1 MNSKHLDPFLK
12 AVELV
17 LSQIGISDIKKGSI
31 QVKEEMYVDK
41 DITAF
46 IGIVGEI
53 KGNVSYSFDS
63 QTAMKIASAMM
74 MGMPVTQLNEI
85 ERSALAEL
93 ANMITGNAVGGLTD
107 VKDIDITPPSVI
119 MGQDIFFVIGTVSTL
134 TISIETSVGS
144 IEVNFGLETQDNC
157 LGN

>member
-1 MNSKHLDPFLK
+1 LDAKYINPFLY

-17 LSQIGISDIKKGSI
+17 FGQLGICDIKKGGEK
-31 QVKEEMYVDK
+31 VKDEMYVDK

-53 KGNVSYSFDS
+53 KGNVSYSFNS
-63 QTAMKIASAMM
+63 KTAMGIVSAMM
-74 MGMPVTQLNEI
+74 MGMPVTNINEI

-107 VKDIDITPPSVI
+107 IKDIDITPPSVI
-119 MGQDIFFVIGTVSTL
+119 MGQDIFFVIGTVSTI
-134 TISIETSVGS
+134 TVDIETSLGP
-144 IEVNFGLETQDNC
+144 IEVNFGLEI
-157 LGN
+157 